1 MWRTR
6 LIRAAV
12 LTSIVLAAAPTI
24 GHGQIGALRRKA
36 EEEAKKKLEASGK
49 KPDSAKAKM
58 DSAKAK
64 ADTAKSPPTA
74 KSAPTAGKTTAV
86 QPPASAKVWENY
98 DFVPGNK
105 VLFYTDFSEDRVGNF
120 ARGLKYLNGPM
131 EIVERGD
138 VKMLRATG
146 PGELHPASRRCHA
159 GDDVLTAANADGRPR
174 TRGRRQITRSKR

>member
-49 KPDSAKAKM
+49 KPDSAKAKI

-64 ADTAKSPPTA
+64 ADTA

-105 VLFYTDFSEDRVGNF
+105 VLFYT
-120 ARGLKYLNGPM
+120 
-131 EIVERGD
+131 
-138 VKMLRATG
+138 T
-146 PGELHPASRRCHA
+146 
-159 GDDVLTAANADGRPR
+159 
-174 TRGRRQITRSKR
+174 